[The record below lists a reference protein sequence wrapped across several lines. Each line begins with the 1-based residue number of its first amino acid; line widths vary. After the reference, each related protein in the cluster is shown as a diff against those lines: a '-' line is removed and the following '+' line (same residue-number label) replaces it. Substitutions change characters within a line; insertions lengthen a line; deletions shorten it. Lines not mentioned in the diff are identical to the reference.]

1 MQIPNSITP
10 GAMKILSSLGSE
22 EEMEAF
28 IKQFIAASDIYNGKA
43 EKLSGLGSQEEPPV
57 QGSSH

>member
-1 MQIPNSITP
+1 
-10 GAMKILSSLGSE
+10 MKILSSLGTE

-43 EKLSGLGSQEEPPV
+43 EKLSGLGGHEEPPV
-57 QGSSH
+57 QGSSN